1 MKKTNI
7 NIKNFLIDTLAY
19 ITIITVFNLILNY
32 TYNNTRPIYTYIG
45 AVIFV
50 QLIILLFTKKYKI
63 NKLDNNNKTLN

>member
-19 ITIITVFNLILNY
+19 ITTITIFNLILNY
-32 TYNNTRPIYTYIG
+32 KYNDTRPIYTYIG
-45 AVIFV
+45 AIIFV
-50 QLIILLFTKKYKI
+50 QLIMLLFTKKYKI